1 MKLIESFK
9 SYLLEEEFK
18 INIFNNKVNVIN
30 YTDIMGFDSNEV
42 IIKHK
47 SGEVIIKGSDLI
59 ITKLLIDEVLIV
71 GNIKNIELR

>member
-1 MKLIESFK
+1 MKLIESFR

-18 INIFNNKVNVIN
+18 INIFNNKINVIN
-30 YTDIMGFDSNEV
+30 YTDIMGFNSNEV

-47 SGEVIIKGSDLI
+47 NGEVIIKGSNLI